1 MNLTKNI
8 LKAEDRSIFI
18 ENHLPFI
25 IKTITK
31 ITNRY
36 VSIENDEELSIGLL
50 AFNEAIDRYNDEK
63 GPFLPFAQLVITSRI
78 KSYLQQENKFSQ
90 NISLDKL
97 KEDGIFL
104 DNITEN
110 PIENTNLLQDE
121 IIMLK
126 EILTEFGF
134 GFEDLIDEC
143 PKHKKTRAVAIDI
156 SEKVS
161 NDPPLTSFMYEKK
174 RLPVKQISLKY
185 MITEKILKRSKKFI
199 ITVIIIF
206 DKNLRNIKL
215 WIRR

>member
-8 LKAEDRSIFI
+8 LKVEDRSIFI

-36 VSIENDEELSIGLL
+36 VSIENDDELSIGLL
-50 AFNEAIDRYNDEK
+50 AFNEAIDRYSDER

-78 KSYLQQENKFSQ
+78 KNYLQQENKLSQ

-97 KEDGIFL
+97 KEDGIFI

-110 PIENTNLLQDE
+110 PIENINLLQDE
-121 IIMLK
+121 IIKLK
-126 EILTEFGF
+126 EILIEFGF

-143 PKHKKTRAVAIDI
+143 PKHKKTREVAIDI

-174 RLPVKQISLKY
+174 RLPIKQISLKY
-185 MITEKILKRSKKFI
+185 MITEKVLKRSKKFI

>member
-8 LKAEDRSIFI
+8 LKVEDRSIFI

-36 VSIENDEELSIGLL
+36 VSIENDDELSIGLL
-50 AFNEAIDRYNDEK
+50 AFNEAIDRYSDER

-78 KSYLQQENKFSQ
+78 KNYLQQENKLSQ

-97 KEDGIFL
+97 KEDGIFI

-110 PIENTNLLQDE
+110 PIENINLLQDE
-121 IIMLK
+121 IIKLK
-126 EILTEFGF
+126 EILIEFGF
-134 GFEDLIDEC
+134 DFEDLIDEC
-143 PKHKKTRAVAIDI
+143 PKHKKTREVAIDI

-174 RLPVKQISLKY
+174 RLPIKQISLKY
-185 MITEKILKRSKKFI
+185 MITEKVLKRSKKFI

>member
-8 LKAEDRSIFI
+8 LKVEDRSIFI

-36 VSIENDEELSIGLL
+36 VSIENDDELSIGLL
-50 AFNEAIDRYNDEK
+50 AFNEAIDRYSEER

-78 KSYLQQENKFSQ
+78 KNYLQQENKLSQ

-97 KEDGIFL
+97 KEDGIFI

-110 PIENTNLLQDE
+110 PIENVNLLQDE
-121 IIMLK
+121 IVRLK
-126 EILTEFGF
+126 EILIEFGF
-134 GFEDLIDEC
+134 DFEDLIDEC
-143 PKHKKTRAVAIDI
+143 PKHKKTRDVAIDI

-185 MITEKILKRSKKFI
+185 MITEKVLKRSKKFI